1 MFVGHF
7 GVGLAAKRVAPTVS
21 LGTLFLSVQ
30 LADGLWP
37 LFLLLSL
44 EHVRIVPG
52 LMAASPLDFTDY
64 PFSHSLVTLAGW
76 GVAFGAI
83 YWLIRRNGWA
93 ALVLAGGVVSHWL
106 LDVIVHRPDLPVF
119 PDGPYLGLGLWQS
132 IPATLVAEGA
142 LYLGGLALYLT
153 ATTAKDRIGHYA
165 LWRFCGLLAV
175 IWIASLLGP
184 PPPNERMLAFS
195 GVAMWITIPWGYWI
209 DRHRSPRGP
218 FRRG

>member
-7 GVGLAAKRVAPTVS
+7 GLGLAAKRVVPAVS

-37 LFLLLSL
+37 LFLLLGL

-76 GVAFGAI
+76 GVAFGTI
-83 YWLIRRNGWA
+83 YWLIRRNRWA

-119 PDGPYLGLGLWQS
+119 PHGPYLGLGLWQS
-132 IPATLVAEGA
+132 IPATLAVEGA

-153 ATTAKDRIGHYA
+153 ATRAKDRIGHYA
-165 LWRFCGLLAV
+165 LWSLYGLLAAL
-175 IWIASLLGP
+175 WIGGLLGP

-195 GVAMWITIPWGYWI
+195 GLAMWITIPWAYWI